1 MVRQA
6 SCYRIIE
13 RLCGNASRPEYA
25 KTKPKF
31 ASRALRGSYFS
42 ENRSQGVSLGRTA
55 LTHYLRMQTR
65 LAAGR
70 AALSRQRDAFTL
82 VEIMIAV
89 SMLAVMIVSLYA
101 GISFGFTSINLS
113 RQKLRATQIA
123 LEKMEIVRMYSW
135 EQINSNGFVPRNF
148 TAAFFPGLTTNDPGS
163 GLVYSGETIITNTA
177 VNSAYDASM
186 RMVTVK
192 VYWTNAAISQQ
203 LEMSTYVSQ
212 YGLQRYIY

>member
-1 MVRQA
+1 
-6 SCYRIIE
+6 
-13 RLCGNASRPEYA
+13 
-25 KTKPKF
+25 
-31 ASRALRGSYFS
+31 
-42 ENRSQGVSLGRTA
+42 
-55 LTHYLRMQTR
+55 MQTR
-65 LAAGR
+65 LAADR
-70 AALSRQRDAFTL
+70 ASVSRARDAFTL

-89 SMLAVMIVSLYA
+89 SMLAVMVVSLYA

-135 EQINSNGFVPRNF
+135 EQINSNGFVPRRF
-148 TAAFFPGLTTNDPGS
+148 TAAFFPALTTNGTGS
-163 GLVYSGETIITNTA
+163 GLMYSGETIITNTS

-186 RMVTVK
+186 RLVTVK
-192 VYWTNAAISQQ
+192 VFWTNANIAQE